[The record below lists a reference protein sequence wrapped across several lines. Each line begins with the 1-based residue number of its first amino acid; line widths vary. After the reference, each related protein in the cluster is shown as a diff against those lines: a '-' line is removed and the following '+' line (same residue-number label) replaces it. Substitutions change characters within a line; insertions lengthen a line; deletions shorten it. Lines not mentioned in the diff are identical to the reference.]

1 MKQTLDIKRI
11 DMFRNEDLDQQQQE
25 TADALKHDGMNLTP
39 EQREIYKFFLL
50 YFNENEELASKKI
63 SNEKNVLMQEPKP
76 TSLDR
81 QINGD
86 HYASMK
92 IQPWAVME
100 SIFTRE
106 ELTAY
111 HIGSVLA
118 YLMRHKAKGGEQDI
132 RKAQHHLTRL
142 CEVFDETPAL

>member
-11 DMFRNEDLDQQQQE
+11 DMSALDVQ
-25 TADALKHDGMNLTP
+25 
-39 EQREIYKFFLL
+39 
-50 YFNENEELASKKI
+50 
-63 SNEKNVLMQEPKP
+63 V
-76 TSLDR
+76 
-81 QINGD
+81 NGD

-92 IQPWAVME
+92 IQPWTVME

-142 CEVFDETPAL
+142 CEVFDETKI